1 MSKLNVKIIAHTL
14 NPEETIACA
23 GKLCYS
29 KVGVNQIA
37 EKQSEEDIDR
47 FVNMLS
53 SIGHES
59 PLEHASFT
67 FAVEGISRACS
78 HQLVRHR
85 MASYSQQ
92 SQRYVDLK
100 NTYEYITP
108 PVISENNYINEIYN
122 KAMEQAFENYVK
134 LSEEILLSKIYDYLV
149 EKDEICNPDSKFM
162 KDYMIQNHKKKYNS
176 FVKESIEDARY
187 VLPNACETKIVFTM
201 NGRSLLN
208 FLKHRECRRAQWE
221 IRELASEMRKQLIE
235 IAPSLFSRS
244 GAECRRGKCPEGHMS
259 CGQPYPKM

>member
-29 KVGVNQIA
+29 KVGISQIA

-59 PLEHASFT
+59 PLEHATFT
-67 FAVEGISRACS
+67 FAIEGISRACAN
-78 HQLVRHR
+78 QLVRHR
-85 MASYSQQ
+85 IASYSQQ
-92 SQRYVDLK
+92 SQRYVNLDK
-100 NTYEYITP
+100 TFEYIIP
-108 PVISENNYINEIYN
+108 KSIDLNLDAREIYVN
-122 KAMEQAFENYVK
+122 AMENLHNAYK
-134 LSEEILLSKIYDYLV
+134 EITNLI
-149 EKDEICNPDSKFM
+149 
-162 KDYMIQNHKKKYNS
+162 KDYEVATGTPEREATKKA
-176 FVKESIEDARY
+176 IEDARY
-187 VLPNACETKIVFTM
+187 VLPNACETKIVVTM

-208 FLKHRECRRAQWE
+208 FLKHRECRRAQLE

-244 GAECRRGKCPEGHMS
+244 GAECRRGKCPEGNMS
-259 CGQPYPKM
+259 CKQPYPRV

>member
-1 MSKLNVKIIAHTL
+1 MNKLNVKIIAHTL
-14 NPEETIACA
+14 NPEQTIACA

-29 KVGVNQIA
+29 KVGISQIA

-53 SIGHES
+53 SMGHES
-59 PLEHASFT
+59 PLEHATFT
-67 FAVEGISRACS
+67 FAIEGISRACAN
-78 HQLVRHR
+78 QLVRHR
-85 MASYSQQ
+85 IASYSQQ
-92 SQRYVDLK
+92 SQRYVELDE
-100 NTYEYITP
+100 TFDYIIP
-108 PVISENNYINEIYN
+108 KSIDMNLDAREIY
-122 KAMEQAFENYVK
+122 VK
-134 LSEEILLSKIYDYLV
+134 TMNDLHNAYKEITKLL
-149 EKDEICNPDSKFM
+149 
-162 KDYMIQNHKKKYNS
+162 KDYEVATGIPEREATKKA
-176 FVKESIEDARY
+176 IEDARY
-187 VLPNACETKIVFTM
+187 VLPNACETKIVVTM

-208 FLKHRECRRAQWE
+208 FLKHRECRRAQLE

>member
-14 NPEETIACA
+14 NPEQTIACA

-29 KVGVNQIA
+29 KVGISQIA

-59 PLEHASFT
+59 PLEHAVFT
-67 FAVEGISRACS
+67 FAVEGVSRALT

-92 SQRYVDLK
+92 SQRYVNLDK
-100 NTYEYITP
+100 TFEYITP
-108 PVISENNYINEIYN
+108 PAILNDDELKYGFDHIMNVLHNAYMVMSENLKVKYLENGMNEREASK
-122 KAMEQAFENYVK
+122 KA
-134 LSEEILLSKIYDYLV
+134 
-149 EKDEICNPDSKFM
+149 
-162 KDYMIQNHKKKYNS
+162 
-176 FVKESIEDARY
+176 IEDARY
-187 VLPNACETKIVFTM
+187 ILPNACETKIVFTM

-244 GAECRRGKCPEGHMS
+244 GAECRRGKCPEKNMS
-259 CGQPYPKM
+259 CGQPYPRV